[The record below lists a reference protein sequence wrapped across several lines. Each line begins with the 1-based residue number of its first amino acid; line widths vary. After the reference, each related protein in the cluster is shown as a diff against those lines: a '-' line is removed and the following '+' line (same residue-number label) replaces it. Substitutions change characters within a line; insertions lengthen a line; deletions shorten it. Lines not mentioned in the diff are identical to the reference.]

1 MRPVEDAAS
10 AETAFSAPEASL
22 HVVDVVEAVRAPR
35 RLDHM
40 SRCRKRPLH
49 FLSTKRRPTSCSDL
63 HEQWFGP
70 APIAEGE
77 PDVLVVGRPLY
88 VPRLQSRT
96 RRYQTRCGAPAL
108 D

>member
-10 AETAFSAPEASL
+10 AETVFSAPEASL
-22 HVVDVVEAVRAPR
+22 HVVDVAKAVRAAR

-40 SRCRKRPLH
+40 SRCRKRPLD

-70 APIAEGE
+70 APIAEDV
-77 PDVLVVGRPLY
+77 PDVLVVDRPLY
-88 VPRLQSRT
+88 VPRLQGRT
-96 RRYQTRCGAPAL
+96 RCYQARCGAPAL